1 MSFLFR
7 RVLQAPT
14 NPSQAEQES
23 QNFRRT
29 VIFLLVWM
37 ALSAAVLMI
46 CAIRDG
52 LANPLTPWQSGLQVF
67 CEGILLGLDFA
78 AVGGLIGFL
87 FGIPKSDSGA
97 PEKPQEV
104 SGKDKTN
111 DTAGRAGQTTNL
123 EQVSDW
129 LTKIILGAGLT
140 QITKIP
146 TAIKGIGD
154 YLAADFGGHSL
165 IPEAIAVHS
174 VVLGFFTGYLITRL
188 FLAGAFVLADHGL
201 SPNARISQALR
212 LSDAQ
217 ADNQKYDAAAAT
229 LETAINS
236 IGPDTPPETKLLYF
250 ERLTYTALYEPE
262 PTGFLKAIGYAKRYL
277 REEPQHASGRLF
289 VNLACAYGQQYSWE
303 RKHDNRTQVLE
314 EIRQSALDAVREAL
328 RLDQGSKN
336 VLKLVWDPK
345 ASKMSDEE
353 NDLEGFY
360 EDAEFQALLG
370 T

>member
-7 RVLQAPT
+7 RFLQAPT

-37 ALSAAVLMI
+37 ALSAVVLVI

-52 LANPLTPWQSGLQVF
+52 VANPLTRWQSGLQIF
-67 CEGILLGLDFA
+67 GEGILLGLAFA

-87 FGIPKSDSGA
+87 FGIPRSDSGT
-97 PEKPQEV
+97 PEKPQGG
-104 SGKDKTN
+104 SGKD
-111 DTAGRAGQTTNL
+111 TAGESAGKAGQTTNL

-140 QITKIP
+140 QIIRIP
-146 TAIKGIGD
+146 TAIRGIGD

-165 IPEAIAVHS
+165 LPEAIAVHS

-201 SPNARISQALR
+201 SPSARISQALR
-212 LSDAQ
+212 VSDAQ

-236 IGPDTPPETKLLYF
+236 IGPDTPPETKLLYY

-262 PTGFLKAIGYAKRYL
+262 PTGFLKAIGYARRYL
-277 REEPQHASGRLF
+277 KEEPQRTSGRLF
-289 VNLACAYGQQYSWE
+289 VNLACAFGQQYDWE
-303 RKHDNRTQVLE
+303 KKHDNRAQALK

-328 RLDQGSKN
+328 RLDPGSKN

-353 NDLEGFY
+353 NDLEVFY
-360 EDAEFQALLG
+360 EDPEFQALLG